1 MRLPVT
7 LVRGQTNFV
16 RMPEAVARPLL
27 KGASASSWSCL
38 RLSWDR
44 GDGVV
49 SCAYVG
55 WAGAIG
61 QSAGIEVPTALA
73 HAVGLGQM
81 LVDMP
86 EAAIQVRRGG
96 SLVMS
101 SWRVCPIRSSGCVL
115 FLDSTRS
122 VRQEDPRATRLGVCG
137 SSFFRGCGCALV
149 PFPQRPGAALL
160 PHV

>member
-49 SCAYVG
+49 SRAYVG

-86 EAAIQVRRGG
+86 EAAIQVRPGG
-96 SLVMS
+96 ALVVS
-101 SWRVCPIRSSGCVL
+101 SWRVCPIRSSSLC
-115 FLDSTRS
+115 
-122 VRQEDPRATRLGVCG
+122 
-137 SSFFRGCGCALV
+137 
-149 PFPQRPGAALL
+149 
-160 PHV
+160 